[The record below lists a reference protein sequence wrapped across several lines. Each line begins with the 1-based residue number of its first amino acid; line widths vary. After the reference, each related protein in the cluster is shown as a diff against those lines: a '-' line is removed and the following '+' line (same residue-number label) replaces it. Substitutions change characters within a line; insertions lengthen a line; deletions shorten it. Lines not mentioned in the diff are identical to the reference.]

1 MRTLT
6 AEQKQQILQLGRDFP
21 RLWTAPTTAA
31 RDRKRMLR
39 LLIRDITVVKGQ
51 EPKLLQLHIRW
62 QGGATETIELRLP
75 PNRAEALRY
84 PDAFVAQIRALAATL
99 DDDEIVAKLNRDG
112 LTSST
117 GKPFTV
123 SMIRWIRYKHRIP
136 SPPLPA
142 GTFNVSQVRERYGV
156 SMWVVHY
163 WIDRG
168 LITAQKRKPGL
179 PYAITITDAIDHQT
193 AGLGCQLLPYCR
205 TIPQPELNKVH
216 YAAHI
221 STLRDR
227 VCMTAAMLVLEPI
240 FEADLPPEQ
249 YAYRPGRNAQQAVV
263 EVGALLDHGHPE
275 VVDADLAD
283 YFGSIPHAE
292 LVKSVTRRIV
302 DRRVLHL
309 IKMWLECPVEET
321 DDRGRKTRT
330 TEARD
335 NRRGIPQGSPISP
348 LLANLYMRR
357 FVLGWK
363 KLGLERSLGS
373 RIVTYAD
380 DLVILCRRGKAE
392 EALQQLRQ
400 IMGKLKLTVNEEKT
414 RICKVPEGKFD
425 FLGYTFGRMY
435 SARTGKAYLGYRPSR
450 KSIKRMV
457 ENVHA
462 LTVRAGTWQE
472 TTGLVKKLNRTL
484 RGWANYFEVGTV
496 TKAYRALDNY
506 TAVRLRRWL
515 RFKHKVRRRKGG
527 AYPLSHLYGYFGLV
541 RLCRLG
547 HDVPWV
553 KA

>member
-1 MRTLT
+1 LGNLSTPKSV
-6 AEQKQQILQLGRDFP
+6 QKLQN
-21 RLWTAPTTAA
+21 A
-31 RDRKRMLR
+31 
-39 LLIRDITVVKGQ
+39 
-51 EPKLLQLHIRW
+51 LH
-62 QGGATETIELRLP
+62 AKAK
-75 PNRAEALRY
+75 AEAGYRFYALYDKISRDDILAHAY
-84 PDAFVAQIRALAATL
+84 AQCRFNKGAPGVDGQDFADIDAYGVQRWLGELALALRQETYRPAP
-99 DDDEIVAKLNRDG
+99 IRRVFIPKANGKLR
-112 LTSST
+112 
-117 GKPFTV
+117 
-123 SMIRWIRYKHRIP
+123 
-136 SPPLPA
+136 PL
-142 GTFNVSQVRERYGV
+142 G
-156 SMWVVHY
+156 
-163 WIDRG
+163 
-168 LITAQKRKPGL
+168 
-179 PYAITITDAIDHQT
+179 
-193 AGLGCQLLPYCR
+193 
-205 TIPQPELNKVH
+205 
-216 YAAHI
+216 I

-249 YAYRPGRNAQQAVV
+249 YAYRPRRNAQQAVV

-275 VVDADLAD
+275 VVDANLAD

-292 LVKSVTRRIV
+292 LLISVARRIV

-309 IKMWLECPVEET
+309 IKMWLDCPVEET

-363 KLGLERSLGS
+363 KLGLEQSLGS

-380 DLVILCRRGKAE
+380 DLVILCKRGKAE
-392 EALQQLRQ
+392 EALQRLHKLMGRLR
-400 IMGKLKLTVNEEKT
+400 LTVNEEKT
-414 RICKVPEGKFD
+414 RICKVPEGAFN

-435 SARTGKAYLGYRPSR
+435 SARTGKAYLGYRPSQ

-462 LTVRAGTWQE
+462 QTARSGTWQE
-472 TTGLVKKLNRTL
+472 TTELVKKLNRTL

-496 TKAYRALDNY
+496 TKAYRAIDNY

-527 AYPLSHLYGYFGLV
+527 AYPLSHLYGHFGLV